1 MPLSPVHAAVTSA
14 MCNHKHTVITV
25 LKLNGI
31 DFKGSN
37 SAIFSF
43 TFLLHGSP
51 LFKSF
56 TTKKEATKFSSAKFQ
71 KIFKSQLYHIE
82 NSKTRGQTM

>member
-14 MCNHKHTVITV
+14 MYNHKHTVITV

-37 SAIFSF
+37 SA
-43 TFLLHGSP
+43 FLLHGSL
-51 LFKSF
+51 LFNSF
-56 TTKKEATKFSSAKFQ
+56 TTKKQATKFSSANFQ
-71 KIFKSQLYHIE
+71 KILSPSFIILRFKD
-82 NSKTRGQTM
+82 